1 MNVLSILGGN
11 AFVMFNKEIARE
23 VSVNG
28 AIIFGQLCS
37 SHESFGSKDMLT
49 TYQGKEYF
57 FLTSEVIEEE
67 TALTY
72 KQQLKAIKDLEA
84 AGYIQTVIMGQP
96 ARKYFH
102 ITNKIFEQFQVSSDK
117 KEDLNKD
124 NEQEN
129 PELEPSDEISSS
141 DKKEIQAL
149 PKEQSLPDQKVMAY
163 KEIKEKELNK
173 NKNIKNNNL
182 EEEKAWKITP
192 RKVKFQSE
200 FSVDEIRQAYRFIA
214 PQMNEAFNEL
224 DFNDDFK
231 NRFVCY
237 MKMAGMK
244 YVSPKEI
251 RVKNIEIEKDS
262 KEIIDRALYVV
273 KGIAMKRQSSNA
285 DTVEYK
291 MEKARKEARR
301 KKELEEMSE
310 EQETKRKVPFYNWL
324 ES

>member
-49 TYQGKEYF
+49 TYQNKEYF

-72 KQQLKAIKDLEA
+72 KQQLKAIKDLET
-84 AGYIQTVIMGQP
+84 AGYIQTVIMGSP
-96 ARKYFH
+96 AKKYFH
-102 ITNKIFEQFQVSSDK
+102 ITDKIFEQFKSSSDK
-117 KEDLNKD
+117 KEDLKQD
-124 NEQEN
+124 KETEKPEGEQ
-129 PELEPSDEISSS
+129 SDQNRSY
-141 DKKEIQAL
+141 DKRETQAL
-149 PKEQSLPDQKVMAY
+149 TKEQSKPLPFGQAY
-163 KEIKEKELNK
+163 KEIKEKEQHK
-173 NKNIKNNNL
+173 DKIIKNNNL
-182 EEEKAWKITP
+182 EEEKAGKITP

-214 PQMNEAFNEL
+214 PQMHETFNEL

-273 KGIAMKRQSSNA
+273 KGIAMKRQSSDA
-285 DTVEYK
+285 DLIEYK
-291 MEKARKEARR
+291 MEKARKDQKR
-301 KKELEEMSE
+301 KKELEEKMKE
-310 EQETKRKVPFYNWL
+310 KTTRTVPFYNWL
-324 ES
+324 EQ